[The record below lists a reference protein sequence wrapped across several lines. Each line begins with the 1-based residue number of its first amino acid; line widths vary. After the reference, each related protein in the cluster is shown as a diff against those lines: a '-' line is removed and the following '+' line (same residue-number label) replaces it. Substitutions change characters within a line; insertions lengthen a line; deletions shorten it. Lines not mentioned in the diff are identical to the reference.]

1 MEKKRPHVFRT
12 VWMTLVLI
20 FLYAPILVMIALSFN
35 ASVSRS
41 QWTGFTL
48 NWYVQLFQR
57 WAPSASTA

>member
-1 MEKKRPHVFRT
+1 MKKTHMENIRKSTRVFRV

-41 QWTGFTL
+41 QIGRAH
-48 NWYVQLFQR
+48 V
-57 WAPSASTA
+57 